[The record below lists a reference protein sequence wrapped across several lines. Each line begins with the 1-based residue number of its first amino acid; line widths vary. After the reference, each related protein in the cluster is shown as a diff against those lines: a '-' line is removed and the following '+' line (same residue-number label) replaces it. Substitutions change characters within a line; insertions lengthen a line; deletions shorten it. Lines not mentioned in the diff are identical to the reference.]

1 MSGWEDNSFIFIRL
15 PVQTYSE
22 REKRERQRKGVW
34 HAVCGCACYMAA
46 LVTLCVCVCVRQH
59 RGRFVKPRE
68 DCWLA
73 AVTNGPFNVVWTPS
87 PKTLTKPLKIHMAIW
102 TASRLLEGEHIC
114 MCVAGKQSCFFFFRI
129 VRVWCISM
137 YSTFYFGRVNPLRRS
152 RRHAA
157 SLVPHLYFTEPPR
170 TRAEALSF

>member
-114 MCVAGKQSCFFFFRI
+114 MCVAGKQRKLLFFFKSLEFD
-129 VRVWCISM
+129 
-137 YSTFYFGRVNPLRRS
+137 
-152 RRHAA
+152 A
-157 SLVPHLYFTEPPR
+157 SPCTV
-170 TRAEALSF
+170 LSILEELIHSDVHDVTQHH